1 MLLYRYLPV
10 PIVVDKYNNTLGDTR
25 AVRPILCCLFGGAPP
40 LLPLTAPHKYLNE
53 AATDLYIFSKMSMS
67 LKSSWEQFYEWL
79 LTNLASSLLE
89 AGLPMPTYL
98 FSFLLLL
105 LLRFQD
111 DSKTKEDRIETCLAQ
126 TPVNLWEL
134 RELALSKGGLL
145 KREFIYGYNLLWSH
159 IFIVVETIRAC
170 LCFVLRVLTTTSSF
184 CPFSLSRVVTYS

>member
-1 MLLYRYLPV
+1 
-10 PIVVDKYNNTLGDTR
+10 
-25 AVRPILCCLFGGAPP
+25 
-40 LLPLTAPHKYLNE
+40 
-53 AATDLYIFSKMSMS
+53 MSMS

-145 KREFIYGYNLLWSH
+145 KREFIYVYNFLWSY
-159 IFIVVETIRAC
+159 IFIVVETIWAW
-170 LCFVLRVLTTTSSF
+170 LCFVFECSPRHHHFV
-184 CPFSLSRVVTYS
+184 PSLFPASLHIHDTYSCFILSELFDGS